1 MRAHKSQYDDRISR
15 CFTLLRGEI
24 KSGAL
29 NAAWSNIWL
38 QLPAVTEVGAL
49 LYEATQEGF
58 PLLEYMLS
66 LNSWLNC
73 HLSEACNS

>member
-1 MRAHKSQYDDRISR
+1 MRAHKSQYDDRISS
-15 CFTLLRGEI
+15 CFTLLRGGI

-49 LYEATQEGF
+49 LNKATQDGF
-58 PLLEYMLS
+58 PLLEYTLS
-66 LNSWLNC
+66 LNSRLNC